1 MDKNMKPENIKNEN
15 YCSRND
21 TGYQHSTE
29 RSDHTEIDQPNPSI
43 ATPGIPEELPVR
55 EIR

>member
-1 MDKNMKPENIKNEN
+1 MDKNKKPENIESEN
-15 YCSRND
+15 YSSRND
-21 TGYQHSTE
+21 SGYQHSTE